1 MYLAG
6 PMSGCNDVQL
16 GGWRD
21 TVKAR
26 YASKMTFLDPVD
38 SLLDPKAS
46 PSEFVEADL
55 QNIMEADGL
64 LVNMWQE
71 SIGTAMGV
79 AHAHHY
85 GWAIVASDPNHL
97 RNKMLTFFADAV
109 EETPLQAAKALWNL
123 VRAELNWHV
132 VKFGG
137 RTEEPF
143 ERRKIMEAVR
153 AACRD
158 AKRDDIVIP
167 GLVLPRVIDR
177 LRASD
182 RKVNKSL
189 TTTDIDNAA
198 TDVLNGLESDATMS
212 TRYLGC

>member
-1 MYLAG
+1 MPAEQKFRVYLAG
-6 PMSGCNDVQL
+6 PMSACNDVQMRR
-16 GGWRD
+16 WRD
-21 TVKAR
+21 TVKDA
-26 YASKMTFLDPVD
+26 YGAKMTFLDPVD
-38 SLLDPKAS
+38 NLLDPEAS
-46 PSEFVEADL
+46 PYEFVEADL

-79 AHAHHY
+79 AHAHRH
-85 GWAIVASDPNHL
+85 GRAIVVADPNHL
-97 RNKMLTFFADAV
+97 ENKMLTFFADAV
-109 EETPLQAAKALWNL
+109 EENPLQAAKALLNL
-123 VRAELNWHV
+123 LRAERSWRV
-132 VKFGG
+132 VKSGE
-137 RTEEPF
+137 RTDEPF

-167 GLVLPRVIDR
+167 RLVLPRVIDR

-189 TTTDIDNAA
+189 TTTAIDKRG
-198 TDVLNGLESDATMS
+198 DGRPE
-212 TRYLGC
+212 